1 MYNYYFIPVT
11 VGHYQVFQ
19 DSHSKSGSFLIFL
32 LPAEKVDEAV
42 VDDEENWEDS
52 RVLGVQAEL
61 EELGKQGETDFDDVR
76 ARAL

>member
-1 MYNYYFIPVT
+1 MS
-11 VGHYQVFQ
+11 VGHYEVFQ
-19 DSHSKSGSFLIFL
+19 DSHSKSTSFLIFL

-42 VDDEENWEDS
+42 VDDEEDWEDS

-61 EELGKQGETDFDDVR
+61 EQPTKQTQTDLDDVR